1 MEDLWILCWS
11 PLLGWMPSSKA
22 PSYHF
27 LVYLISVKKPLNVNT
42 KVSIFCHLMFSLLHT
57 YQKFWIKTIILFRCK
72 QNQFA
77 KTINWLLHFQWSFQ
91 GKRWVGVGGNF
102 QIRRHRQRRRP
113 RIHSG
118 HIAGEKFD
126 QNISSPDKYYH
137 LSQYLQASQITKTP
151 MNTFDAGLQVALQIM
166 FAVLKKVFISIIQS
180 WRYSRIYF
188 WCPSGP
194 S

>member
-1 MEDLWILCWS
+1 M
-11 PLLGWMPSSKA
+11 
-22 PSYHF
+22 
-27 LVYLISVKKPLNVNT
+27 
-42 KVSIFCHLMFSLLHT
+42 
-57 YQKFWIKTIILFRCK
+57 
-72 QNQFA
+72 
-77 KTINWLLHFQWSFQ
+77 
-91 GKRWVGVGGNF
+91 
-102 QIRRHRQRRRP
+102 QI
-113 RIHSG
+113 
-118 HIAGEKFD
+118 D

-188 WCPSGP
+188 WCPLGP

>member
-1 MEDLWILCWS
+1 
-11 PLLGWMPSSKA
+11 
-22 PSYHF
+22 
-27 LVYLISVKKPLNVNT
+27 
-42 KVSIFCHLMFSLLHT
+42 MFSLLHT
-57 YQKFWIKTIILFRCK
+57 YQKFWIKAIILFWCK

-77 KTINWLLHFQWSFQ
+77 KTINWLLHLQWSFQ

-126 QNISSPDKYYH
+126 HIISSPDKYYH